1 MNPRSNQ
8 SYRAAL
14 LQPAKQSC
22 GTQQQITSFMRE
34 LTAEDLAEKEQRAQ
48 EEREAALERA
58 EEKRRRL
65 QAEQVSLICIG
76 HAIEFLT
83 SPYLL
88 QGTHTC
94 NHRPEIR
101 VLRIT

>member
-1 MNPRSNQ
+1 
-8 SYRAAL
+8 
-14 LQPAKQSC
+14 
-22 GTQQQITSFMRE
+22 MRE

-65 QAEQVSLICIG
+65 QAEQVSLICMG

-83 SPYLL
+83 SPYPL
-88 QGTHTC
+88 QDTHTC
-94 NHRPEIR
+94 NHRPTPQIHKKLILLPNFDQHR
-101 VLRIT
+101 KPSANGLDLSDSD

>member
-1 MNPRSNQ
+1 MNPGSNQ

-14 LQPAKQSC
+14 LQPAKQSG

-65 QAEQVSLICIG
+65 QAEQVSEVG
-76 HAIEFLT
+76 SSKA
-83 SPYLL
+83 
-88 QGTHTC
+88 QGYSC
-94 NHRPEIR
+94 CG
-101 VLRIT
+101 